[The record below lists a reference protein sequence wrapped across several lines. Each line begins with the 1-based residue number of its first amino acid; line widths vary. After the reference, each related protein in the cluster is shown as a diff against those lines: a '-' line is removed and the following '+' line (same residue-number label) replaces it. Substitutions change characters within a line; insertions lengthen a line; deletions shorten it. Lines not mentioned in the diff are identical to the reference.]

1 VGIGSEQQIQE
12 LTTSIEKHTVSAT
25 LPQSSDSSGD
35 DKDDSDSQRQGR
47 GRPKKDMSHSPKKLK
62 RIIYDWLV
70 SEMREIQ
77 KSIDEDNSLFQNK
90 GASRKRDDKPRT
102 KIIRLVKK
110 IPDKIL
116 KTLVSVG
123 DYKHTS
129 PDRLIE
135 AYRVALCGLISL
147 SSMYNL
153 QIDES
158 NGLTSMFDFVILIKF
173 GAIHFP
179 KSKIEL
185 MTKSFAMSVAN
196 GFNVQVLLKDRDST
210 SVKKL
215 KMQMENN
222 EIVRLLFSLAF
233 ELLKSHTEFQDSLK
247 ILSELTQL

>member
-1 VGIGSEQQIQE
+1 LGIGSEQQIQE
-12 LTTSIEKHTVSAT
+12 LTTFIEKDTSSAT
-25 LPQSSDSSGD
+25 LPQSSYSDED
-35 DKDDSDSQRQGR
+35 DKDDSDSQRQRR
-47 GRPKKDMSHSPKKLK
+47 GRPKKDMSHSPEKLK

-70 SEMREIQ
+70 FEMSLIQ

-90 GASRKRDDKPRT
+90 GVSRKRDDKPRT

-110 IPDKIL
+110 IPDIIL

-147 SSMYNL
+147 SSIYNL
-153 QIDES
+153 QIDEP
-158 NGLTSMFDFVILIKF
+158 NGPTGMIDLVTLIKF
-173 GAIHFP
+173 GTIHFP

-185 MTKSFAMSVAN
+185 ITESSAMLDAN

-222 EIVRLLFSLAF
+222 EIVRLLFSFAF